1 MKQQIEVRIF
11 DPQDVL
17 EATNQSVSEIL
28 VIEKCTFPDP
38 WSSGSI
44 EETLKAPGYRNTGAW
59 IEGKL
64 AGYLFCSYVL
74 DETEIVKIA
83 VAPKFQRRGIATA
96 LMNEFTEWCKASGIH
111 RWMLDVRAGNDCAA
125 ALYRSFGFT
134 EDGVRKNYY
143 TDPVEDAVLMSRQIS

>member
-17 EATNQSVSEIL
+17 EAINQSVSEIL
-28 VIEKCTFPDP
+28 AIEKCTFPDP
-38 WSSGSI
+38 WSSG
-44 EETLKAPGYRNTGAW
+44 R

-83 VAPKFQRRGIATA
+83 VAPKYQRRGIATA
-96 LMNEFTEWCKASGIH
+96 LMNEFTEWCKASEIH

-143 TDPVEDAVLMSRQIS
+143 TDPVEDAVLMSRQIP

>member
-17 EATNQSVSEIL
+17 EAINQSVSEIL
-28 VIEKCTFPDP
+28 AIEKCTFPDP
-38 WSSGSI
+38 WSPGSI
-44 EETLKAPGYRNTGAW
+44 EETLKTPGYRNTGAW
-59 IEGKL
+59 LEGEL

-74 DETEIVKIA
+74 DEAEIVKIA
-83 VAPKFQRRGIATA
+83 VAPKFQRQGIATA
-96 LMNEFTEWCKASGIH
+96 LMNEFTEWCKESGIH
-111 RWMLDVRAGNDCAA
+111 RWMLDVRAGNSHAA

>member
-28 VIEKCTFPDP
+28 AIEKCTFPDP

-74 DETEIVKIA
+74 DC
-83 VAPKFQRRGIATA
+83 Q
-96 LMNEFTEWCKASGIH
+96 N
-111 RWMLDVRAGNDCAA
+111 
-125 ALYRSFGFT
+125 RSCT
-134 EDGVRKNYY
+134 KVSEARNRYSTY
-143 TDPVEDAVLMSRQIS
+143 E

>member
-17 EATNQSVSEIL
+17 EAINQSVSEIL
-28 VIEKCTFPDP
+28 AIEKCTFPDP

-96 LMNEFTEWCKASGIH
+96 L
-111 RWMLDVRAGNDCAA
+111 
-125 ALYRSFGFT
+125 YRSFGFT

-143 TDPVEDAVLMSRQIS
+143 TDPVEDAVLMSRQIP

>member
-17 EATNQSVSEIL
+17 EAINQSVSEIL
-28 VIEKCTFPDP
+28 AIEKCTFPDP

-83 VAPKFQRRGIATA
+83 VAPNVPEMTARQHFIGLLGLQR
-96 LMNEFTEWCKASGIH
+96 TECVKITIQI
-111 RWMLDVRAGNDCAA
+111 RWKMR
-125 ALYRSFGFT
+125 F
-134 EDGVRKNYY
+134 
-143 TDPVEDAVLMSRQIS
+143 

>member
-28 VIEKCTFPDP
+28 AIEKCTFPDP

-83 VAPKFQRRGIATA
+83 EIGR
-96 LMNEFTEWCKASGIH
+96 ASC
-111 RWMLDVRAGNDCAA
+111 RERV
-125 ALYRSFGFT
+125 
-134 EDGVRKNYY
+134 
-143 TDPVEDAVLMSRQIS
+143 

>member
-17 EATNQSVSEIL
+17 EAINQSVSEIL
-28 VIEKCTFPDP
+28 AIEKCTFPDP

-83 VAPKFQRRGIATA
+83 VAPKFQRRS
-96 LMNEFTEWCKASGIH
+96 LQH
-111 RWMLDVRAGNDCAA
+111 L
-125 ALYRSFGFT
+125 
-134 EDGVRKNYY
+134 
-143 TDPVEDAVLMSRQIS
+143 